1 LLDQPVL
8 QEVVDAA
15 LSDRLSGEEDALFR
29 VLDIWSDVP
38 FLGSMISRS
47 NRVAKRQAGMGI
59 RVSRLGLM
67 FWLTRNRLSG
77 SHLSFS
83 VTSLAYFSAP

>member
-1 LLDQPVL
+1 MLDQAVV
-8 QEVVDAA
+8 QEVADAA

-29 VLDIWSDVP
+29 VLDIWSDVSS
-38 FLGSMISRS
+38 LGSMISTS
-47 NRVAKRQAGMGI
+47 NRVAKRQVGI
-59 RVSRLGLM
+59 GILVSRLGLM
-67 FWLTRNRLSG
+67 FWLTRNGLSG